1 MIEILLASIGIL
13 ALDLAKLWN
22 HKTRS
27 WGWFAV
33 RMTLLAVASYFTT
46 TGLCL
51 LVGAIT
57 IWEHILHLEREE
69 RGEDSFWFRQW
80 MGPNKLSGSFDFW
93 HVLSFLSTI
102 PVQLEV
108 IWRVTPLEWPYA
120 FWWIAVALFA
130 KFVLWRY
137 LTPPRWRRR

>member
-69 RGEDSFWFRQW
+69 RGEDSF
-80 MGPNKLSGSFDFW
+80 
-93 HVLSFLSTI
+93 LSTI

-137 LTPPRWRRR
+137 LTPQRWRRR